1 MDFFDDDLK
10 GLMGAR
16 YEEEE
21 APKQMPALERK
32 CKPPVAQ
39 YEPAESAEEEA
50 FDLWGMVK
58 FPLLFMALV
67 AFLGWTAN
75 MELVDPINV
84 LKQIELLNEQ
94 ITSFELNV
102 DAALSVSNVDLSFSI
117 SPFLVKR
124 PALLLTLPPVKEPPA
139 LIC

>member
-21 APKQMPALERK
+21 TPKQMPTLERK
-32 CKPPVAQ
+32 GKPPVDQ

-75 MELVDPINV
+75 MELVDPIV
-84 LKQIELLNEQ
+84 AIPSMCVCSACFGW
-94 ITSFELNV
+94 TM
-102 DAALSVSNVDLSFSI
+102 
-117 SPFLVKR
+117 KR
-124 PALLLTLPPVKEPPA
+124 GDK
-139 LIC
+139 